1 MTIFMVRVR
10 HTPPSR
16 FSSPS
21 RLPLD
26 VAAARG
32 QGSQEEEEVCQHYP
46 EALVMSKPLR
56 IELGTRE
63 LQAAPAHP

>member
-32 QGSQEEEEVCQHYP
+32 QSIQGEGEGCLHYP
-46 EALVMSKPLR
+46 EGLVLPEP
-56 IELGTRE
+56 ITTELGARE
-63 LQAAPAHP
+63 LQPDSTYL